1 MQEVK
6 FCYQNISVEFAGDDS
21 YRVINKNLFVNTD
34 VYAAHAILLADGQ
47 EVLRIAQNLSVAPLS
62 EETFL
67 LPQELEEKRKLMEEG
82 AQSLG
87 RELPEF
93 AVTVSFALKE
103 DTAWAKAG
111 HEVAFGQHVYKKEV
125 LPYRCDGA
133 PKAVYGINNIGVSGE
148 NFRVMF
154 SALAGGLTS
163 YVYGGKELFATIPMP
178 NFWRAPV
185 DNDAG
190 SCMPQRYA
198 QWKIASL
205 YITPKSKDRFQDTAP
220 KVEELPD
227 SVRLT
232 FTYYMPTTPES
243 RCQVSYRV
251 FADGTVETTLS
262 YDPVKELSDM
272 PEFGMMF
279 RMDADYDELEWY
291 GLGEAETYAD
301 RKRGGKLGV
310 YRNKVEDNMAGYLV
324 PQECGNKCDVRYAKV
339 TDKKG
344 RGILF
349 SGDELSVNVLPYT
362 PHEVE
367 NAMHGYELPP
377 VHYTIVRI
385 AEQQMGVA
393 GDDSWGARVHPE
405 YLVDVSG
412 RKEFTFRFRG
422 I

>member
-1 MQEVK
+1 
-6 FCYQNISVEFAGDDS
+6 
-21 YRVINKNLFVNTD
+21 
-34 VYAAHAILLADGQ
+34 
-47 EVLRIAQNLSVAPLS
+47 
-62 EETFL
+62 
-67 LPQELEEKRKLMEEG
+67 
-82 AQSLG
+82 
-87 RELPEF
+87 
-93 AVTVSFALKE
+93 
-103 DTAWAKAG
+103 
-111 HEVAFGQHVYKKEV
+111 
-125 LPYRCDGA
+125 
-133 PKAVYGINNIGVSGE
+133 
-148 NFRVMF
+148 
-154 SALAGGLTS
+154 
-163 YVYGGKELFATIPMP
+163 
-178 NFWRAPV
+178 
-185 DNDAG
+185 
-190 SCMPQRYA
+190 
-198 QWKIASL
+198 
-205 YITPKSKDRFQDTAP
+205 
-220 KVEELPD
+220 
-227 SVRLT
+227 
-232 FTYYMPTTPES
+232 
-243 RCQVSYRV
+243 
-251 FADGTVETTLS
+251 
-262 YDPVKELSDM
+262 M